1 MIRLIIDIIN
11 KKREKKELTK
21 EELEMAFME
30 YLKGKIADYQMS
42 ALLMAICCNGMSEQ
56 ETFDLVDIFIHGGK
70 ILDFSDLHLTLVDKH
85 STGGVGDKTTL
96 ILGPILASCKV
107 PMVKICGRGL
117 GYTGG
122 TIDKLESIP
131 SFQVSLNEEE
141 IKGQLQKIGLVITSQ
156 TKDLV
161 PLDQKIYA
169 LRDVTGT
176 TNSIPL
182 IASSIMSKKIVCG
195 ADKIII
201 DIKIGSGALIKT
213 QEEAKQLSSLMIK
226 IGKKYHKEVKTV
238 FSDMD
243 HPLGRAIGN
252 KLEVMEAVNVLQGKE
267 EGELYDLCI
276 ELSSQLIS
284 MAKKESLQTA
294 ERMAKEAIT
303 SGRAYQKFKEW
314 IKTQHG
320 KLEELKISAE
330 QYTIKAPKK
339 GIIKKIDALAVG
351 KLSLALGAGRKEK
364 NDTIDYNAGVVLV
377 KMIGDA
383 VKEGEVLAFLY
394 TNRDISH
401 LSFENIFQ
409 IE

>member
-1 MIRLIIDIIN
+1 M
-11 KKREKKELTK
+11 
-21 EELEMAFME
+21 
-30 YLKGKIADYQMS
+30 
-42 ALLMAICCNGMSEQ
+42 
-56 ETFDLVDIFIHGGK
+56 
-70 ILDFSDLHLTLVDKH
+70 
-85 STGGVGDKTTL
+85 
-96 ILGPILASCKV
+96 
-107 PMVKICGRGL
+107 
-117 GYTGG
+117 
-122 TIDKLESIP
+122 
-131 SFQVSLNEEE
+131 SLNEEE

-320 KLEELKISAE
+320 KLEE
-330 QYTIKAPKK
+330 
-339 GIIKKIDALAVG
+339 
-351 KLSLALGAGRKEK
+351 
-364 NDTIDYNAGVVLV
+364 
-377 KMIGDA
+377 
-383 VKEGEVLAFLY
+383 
-394 TNRDISH
+394 
-401 LSFENIFQ
+401 
-409 IE
+409 

>member
-1 MIRLIIDIIN
+1 
-11 KKREKKELTK
+11 
-21 EELEMAFME
+21 
-30 YLKGKIADYQMS
+30 
-42 ALLMAICCNGMSEQ
+42 
-56 ETFDLVDIFIHGGK
+56 
-70 ILDFSDLHLTLVDKH
+70 
-85 STGGVGDKTTL
+85 
-96 ILGPILASCKV
+96 
-107 PMVKICGRGL
+107 
-117 GYTGG
+117 
-122 TIDKLESIP
+122 
-131 SFQVSLNEEE
+131 
-141 IKGQLQKIGLVITSQ
+141 
-156 TKDLV
+156 
-161 PLDQKIYA
+161 
-169 LRDVTGT
+169 
-176 TNSIPL
+176 
-182 IASSIMSKKIVCG
+182 MSKNIVCG